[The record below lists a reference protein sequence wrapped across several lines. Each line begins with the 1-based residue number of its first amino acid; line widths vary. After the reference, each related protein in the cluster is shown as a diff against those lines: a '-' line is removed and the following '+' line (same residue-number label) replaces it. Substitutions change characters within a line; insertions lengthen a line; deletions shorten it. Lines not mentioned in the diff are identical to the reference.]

1 MAEPPTKKNAV
12 QDNLDQACV
21 ITELY
26 KSKAQLLNEILKMY
40 FRMLLVF
47 AIAIFACVKAVT
59 SLGAVQSELAQD
71 LLASMFLIAP
81 YFILSWFAGY
91 LFLYWNYEVVIDEM
105 DGIAVEIGNSVKLK
119 KPGILGHKAYLNRYA
134 EISFLYLPLIKSI
147 YVLYIIIGLPAIFA
161 YIYFGKL
168 GFDKCEASYQI
179 PYLLGLIIGP
189 IFCMLVHFR
198 FVRKGR
204 AKYV

>member
-1 MAEPPTKKNAV
+1 MAELPTKKNAGK
-12 QDNLDQACV
+12 DNLEKVSA

-26 KSKAQLLNEILKMY
+26 KSKTQLLNEILKMY
-40 FRMLLVF
+40 FRLLLVF
-47 AIAIFACVKAVT
+47 AIAIFACVEAV
-59 SLGAVQSELAQD
+59 SNLGAVQCKDAQD
-71 LLASMFLIAP
+71 MLFYMYLIGP

-105 DGIAVEIGNSVKLK
+105 DGIAAEIENSVKLK
-119 KPGILGHKAYLNRYA
+119 GTGILGHNAHLNRYA
-134 EISFLYLPLIKSI
+134 EISFLFIPFIKSI

-161 YIYFGKL
+161 YIYFGTL
-168 GFDKCEASYQI
+168 GFDKCPDIYKI
-179 PYLLGLIIGP
+179 PYLLGLIVGP

-204 AKYV
+204 AK